1 VRSDGQVFELG
12 PGGLA
17 LPVTKQAL
25 ATASGQSDGGFT
37 DTHVAGLHLR
47 VLTASLGSIGAVQAA
62 RTLSDADRVLDRL
75 RVVLVLLVIIGTAL
89 AAGISRLFARRV
101 VAPVTE
107 LTEAA
112 EHIEATGD
120 LGRRIEAGGH
130 DEVGRMAEHFNGMLT
145 RLQSSQ
151 AQQRQLVA
159 DASHELRTPVTSLRT
174 NVEVLRDA
182 DGWASI
188 SEDERRAL
196 LDDVVEQA
204 EELGNLVGDL
214 IELAR
219 DGEAP
224 MVADDVRL
232 DELVAEAVVRA
243 RRHAPRVAFTL
254 RSEGSVVTGAP
265 DRIARAI
272 NNLLDNAA
280 QHADRVEV
288 TVGRDGTVVVRD
300 HGPGVPG
307 EDVEHLFDRF
317 YRGATARGRPGS
329 GLGLAIVR
337 QVAEAHG
344 GSVRL
349 EAPEDGGARFVLSL
363 PGSPA

>member
-1 VRSDGQVFELG
+1 
-12 PGGLA
+12 
-17 LPVTKQAL
+17 
-25 ATASGQSDGGFT
+25 
-37 DTHVAGLHLR
+37 
-47 VLTASLGSIGAVQAA
+47 
-62 RTLSDADRVLDRL
+62 
-75 RVVLVLLVIIGTAL
+75 
-89 AAGISRLFARRV
+89 
-101 VAPVTE
+101 
-107 LTEAA
+107 
-112 EHIEATGD
+112 
-120 LGRRIEAGGH
+120 
-130 DEVGRMAEHFNGMLT
+130 M
-145 RLQSSQ
+145 
-151 AQQRQLVA
+151 A

-182 DGWASI
+182 PPMSDA
-188 SEDERRAL
+188 DRRAL
-196 LDDVVEQA
+196 LDDVVDQA
-204 EELGNLVGDL
+204 EELGNLVADL

-224 MVADDVRL
+224 TAADEVRL

-243 RRHAPRVAFTL
+243 RRHAPAVEFTL
-254 RSEGSVVTGAP
+254 HSEGCVVTGTP
-265 DRIARAI
+265 ERIARAI

-280 QHADRVEV
+280 QHSDRVDV

-300 HGPGVPG
+300 HGPGVPA
-307 EDVEHLFDRF
+307 EDQPHLFDRF

-349 EAPEDGGARFVLSL
+349 ESPEDGGARFVLTL